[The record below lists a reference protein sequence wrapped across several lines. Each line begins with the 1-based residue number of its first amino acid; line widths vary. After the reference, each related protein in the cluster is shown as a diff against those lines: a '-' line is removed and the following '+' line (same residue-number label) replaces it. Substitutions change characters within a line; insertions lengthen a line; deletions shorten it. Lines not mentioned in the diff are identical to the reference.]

1 NLRLNLE
8 KKITQEKIRSYQISG
23 ADEGSDEHR
32 LLLYYVFA
40 KGLPG
45 NWGTE
50 FHVRLPCEVG
60 NDAAAVQRSQVIL
73 RLTADGHVAAQLVS
87 RGPITLPGSD
97 DVKEIESLLRSQFGV
112 RAVQSKDQLWR
123 PDELKKVYRAF
134 LRIPPDDRSVLKDIT
149 LVRVA

>member
-1 NLRLNLE
+1 PHLYSTGLATSRYQRPSSPLRQERSRGQYGPQGDHEELTVTDTSTVLGGARPAVEHATVAYVKQGFQIAGLPGKELLDLENLRLNLE

-60 NDAAAVQRSQVIL
+60 
-73 RLTADGHVAAQLVS
+73 
-87 RGPITLPGSD
+87 
-97 DVKEIESLLRSQFGV
+97 
-112 RAVQSKDQLWR
+112 
-123 PDELKKVYRAF
+123 
-134 LRIPPDDRSVLKDIT
+134 
-149 LVRVA
+149 